1 MVMKK
6 KGKAKDETLS
16 ILEHLRKEIPG
27 EVAEE
32 EKELEDEEDE
42 DDFPK
47 VIPPTK
53 VLGGN

>member
-47 VIPPTK
+47 VIPPIK
-53 VLGGN
+53 VLGSD